1 MKRSSEP
8 GKFYYDVTIEHDPE
22 HADKK
27 HFIKSK
33 AEKTINLEY
42 PLMEN
47 PGDFNISV
55 SKFAINTETLP
66 VMIPEITKEQKLAD
80 ITANKCFETSYW
92 IELKMGYRYCKKI
105 GEKEVD
111 GKKEILWGRWAE
123 NVEYLHKE
131 NVKIPFNYDVGDLQR
146 VNWKTNEK
154 GYIDNTDEQCFIYDY
169 TTFIDALNKTTKAIT
184 ENVNKIDEKKDPKTN
199 EIIKG
204 PMEYFCLGR
213 NLNSFLAFILENDR
227 IRFQLNKDLWKES
240 EYNGKKFEVKS
251 FEISFSNNLYRYIG
265 NGFKTKYNADKSWQ
279 YDFYDIDKQKNL
291 YRYDMF
297 SNNSK
302 FYDIVNYTQ
311 DYPTLV
317 NWNPLKAIVIGS
329 DTIPAVGEFL
339 PISQY
344 DGWLNHTNTKEYQ
357 DFLTSNGYNF
367 QNSDDAI
374 FKKNTMCILDIYYPF
389 LSAPGDIR
397 STCIFSRNNIN
408 DGQSIELVDSKPLT
422 MFNIWIK
429 WLDTYGNLHDLYL
442 LPGCSCDL
450 RFCFVKKALLK
461 EDFNEGIST
470 IVSALAPPEEKKK
483 KRGKS
488 NGKPDGI
495 VLDGADNYGWI
506 HL

>member
-8 GKFYYDVTIEHDPE
+8 GKFYYDVSIEHDSE

-27 HFIKSK
+27 HFVKSK

-47 PGDFNISV
+47 PGDYNISV
-55 SKFAINTETLP
+55 SKFNINTEALP
-66 VMIPEITKEQKLAD
+66 VMIPEIVSKQKLAD

-92 IELKMGYRYCKKI
+92 IKLKIMYNYKV
-105 GEKEVD
+105 KEM
-111 GKKEILWGRWAE
+111 EQWGAE
-123 NVEYLHKE
+123 VCDETYTHIE
-131 NVKIPFNYDVGDLQR
+131 NVKIPFNYEVKDLQR
-146 VNWKTNEK
+146 INWKMNNE

-169 TTFIDALNKTTKAIT
+169 TTFIDALNKTTSAIKDDLRKKGGT
-184 ENVNKIDEKKDPKTN
+184 KNKNGDLQMD
-199 EIIKG
+199 G
-204 PMEYFCLGR
+204 PMQYFCYIR
-213 NLNSFLAFILENDR
+213 NLQTFLAFKLEDNR
-227 IRFQLNKDLWKES
+227 IRFQLHEDLWN
-240 EYNGKKFEVKS
+240 EYEFHDKKFKVTS

-265 NGFKTKYNADKSWQ
+265 NGFKTKFNDNKSWQ
-279 YDFYDIDKQKNL
+279 YDFYDIEEQKAVKKKDIFRDDRIEKN
-291 YRYDMF
+291 
-297 SNNSK
+297 
-302 FYDIVNYTQ
+302 IVNYLQ

-339 PISQY
+339 PISHQ
-344 DGWLNHTNTKEYQ
+344 DGWLNHSKTEEYKT
-357 DFLTSNGYNF
+357 FLTDNGYIF
-367 QNSDDAI
+367 HNSDDAI

-389 LSAPGDIR
+389 LSNPGDIR
-397 STCIFSRNNIN
+397 STCVFSRNNIN
-408 DGQSIELVDSKPLT
+408 DGQSIELVDSSPIT
-422 MFNIWIK
+422 TFNIWIK
-429 WLDTYGNLHDLYL
+429 WLDVYGNLHDLYL

-470 IVSALAPPEEKKK
+470 VVQALAPPKEKKK

>member
-22 HADKK
+22 HVDKK

-80 ITANKCFETSYW
+80 ITANMCFETNYW
-92 IELKMGYRYCKKI
+92 IELTINYKYHLKK
-105 GEKEVD
+105 GEKEGEIEWNEWVD
-111 GKKEILWGRWAE
+111 NQVVTKKAF
-123 NVEYLHKE
+123 
-131 NVKIPFNYDVGDLQR
+131 VKIPFNYDVGDLQR
-146 VNWKTNEK
+146 VNWKTNEE

-169 TTFIDALNKTTKAIT
+169 TTFIEALNNTTKEIT
-184 ENVNKIDEKKDPKTN
+184 KLVRDSENDANNKPMRFFCLTQNMGTFLCFKMVDDRIKYQLHSDLWEVSNFIDE
-199 EIIKG
+199 
-204 PMEYFCLGR
+204 
-213 NLNSFLAFILENDR
+213 
-227 IRFQLNKDLWKES
+227 S
-240 EYNGKKFEVKS
+240 EFKVNS
-251 FEISFSNNLYRYIG
+251 FEIKLSNNLYRYIG
-265 NGFKTKYNADKSWQ
+265 NGFKTKFNVDKSWE
-279 YDFYDIDKQKNL
+279 YVNDNIDLLKTHPNN
-291 YRYDMF
+291 DMF
-297 SNNSK
+297 GEADSLNVS
-302 FYDIVNYTQ
+302 YLQ

-339 PISQY
+339 PVSQY

-422 MFNIWIK
+422 TFNIWIK

-470 IVSALAPPEEKKK
+470 VVSALAPPEEKKK

>member
-33 AEKTINLEY
+33 AEKTINLEF

-47 PGDFNISV
+47 PGDYNISV

-66 VMIPEITKEQKLAD
+66 VMIPEITKEQQLAD
-80 ITANKCFETSYW
+80 ISENKCFETSYW
-92 IELKMGYRYCKKI
+92 IELTLNYKCRWKTGKDPNNGADIYSNWVENLTVTKK
-105 GEKEVD
+105 
-111 GKKEILWGRWAE
+111 AF
-123 NVEYLHKE
+123 
-131 NVKIPFNYDVGDLQR
+131 VKIPFNYDDENLQKI
-146 VNWKTNEK
+146 NWKNIER
-154 GYIDNTDEQCFIYDY
+154 GYIDNTDDQCFIYNY
-169 TTFIDALNKTTKAIT
+169 STFIEALNTCTKKIT
-184 ENVNKIDEKKDPKTN
+184 DEMQEYRLENGEKPFN
-199 EIIKG
+199 V
-204 PMEYFCLGR
+204 FCISENR
-213 NLNSFLAFILENDR
+213 KSFLAFKLENDR
-227 IRFQLNKDLWKES
+227 IRYQIHNYIKY
-240 EYNGKKFEVKS
+240 YNNGNRCSINS
-251 FEISFSNNLYRYIG
+251 FEIKFSNNLYRYIG
-265 NGFKTKYNADKSWQ
+265 NGFNTKFNEDGTWEYVNDNFEMLINQTKTG
-279 YDFYDIDKQKNL
+279 
-291 YRYDMF
+291 MF
-297 SNNSK
+297 GEAVS
-302 FYDIVNYTQ
+302 YHVNYLQ
-311 DYPTLV
+311 DYPTLT

-344 DGWLNHTNTKEYQ
+344 DGWLNHTNTKEYR

-367 QNSDDAI
+367 HNSDDDI

-389 LSAPGDIR
+389 LSTPGDIR
-397 STCIFSRNNIN
+397 STCVFSRNNIN

-422 MFNIWIK
+422 TFNIWIK
-429 WLDTYGNLHDLYL
+429 WVDTYGNLHDLYL

-461 EDFNEGIST
+461 EDFNEGIGM
-470 IVSALAPPEEKKK
+470 VVEALAPPEEKKK
-483 KRGKS
+483 KRTKS